1 MNTAKFKISTRRY
14 RTVHGHRPQGLGLWY
29 FQMPGGRIFTYAGP
43 FALARRAAAGHA
55 RDSHLGEASLI
66 QVCA

>member
-1 MNTAKFKISTRRY
+1 MNTANYKISTRRY

-29 FQMPGGRIFTYAGP
+29 FQMPGGRIFAYSGP
-43 FALARRAAAGHA
+43 FALARRAATDHA
-55 RDSHLGEASLI
+55 RESHLTEAALI

>member
-1 MNTAKFKISTRRY
+1 MTTAKVKISTRRY

-29 FQMPGGRIFTYAGP
+29 FQMPGGRIFAYAGP

-55 RDSHLGEASLI
+55 RESHLGAAALI